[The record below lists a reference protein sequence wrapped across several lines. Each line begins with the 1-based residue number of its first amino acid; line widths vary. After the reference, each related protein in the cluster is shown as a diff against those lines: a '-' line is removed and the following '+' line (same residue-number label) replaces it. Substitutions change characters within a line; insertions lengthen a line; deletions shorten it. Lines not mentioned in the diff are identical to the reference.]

1 STPVTCLTNGSITA
15 NATGG
20 WGNFTYQLED
30 NSTNTI
36 LTNYQVSNTFNDISP
51 GEYLVRVK
59 DEMGCEVTESI
70 TLNEATPPTIEAVS
84 DDGFCFDGAEASL
97 VINVTGGQAPF
108 RYKVNGGEVKDV
120 TALIDGKFTIS
131 GLSPGGYTI
140 VVYDDYGCEATEIT
154 EKINSQLVANSVVSK
169 TLDCTVNPEAQI
181 DVKITGGYSPYTYV
195 VSTDGGAN
203 WSDPSVASTNTT
215 FTHTAPTSG
224 TYTFRITDD
233 KGCTTIT
240 EKVVESIVQP
250 DISQIVVTDATCFDS
265 ATGALDVQI
274 DQTTGVAP
282 YTIEVFEDIGEGTRG
297 TSFGNQTTNLPAGNY
312 IVVVTDAKECE
323 VEGIATIAE
332 PNELDVT

>member
-1 STPVTCLTNGSITA
+1 ATA
-15 NATGG
+15 KDG
-20 WGNFTYQLED
+20 WGGYVYQLED
-30 NSTNTI
+30 QLGGVITA
-36 LTNYQVSNTFNDISP
+36 YQAINIFNNVTP
-51 GEYLVRVK
+51 GDYVVRVK
-59 DEMGCEVTESI
+59 DEMGCEATDNINLVGP
-70 TLNEATPPTIEAVS
+70 TPPTINVVADE
-84 DDGFCFDGAEASL
+84 GFCFDGAEASL

-215 FTHTAPTSG
+215 F
-224 TYTFRITDD
+224 
-233 KGCTTIT
+233 
-240 EKVVESIVQP
+240 
-250 DISQIVVTDATCFDS
+250 
-265 ATGALDVQI
+265 
-274 DQTTGVAP
+274 
-282 YTIEVFEDIGEGTRG
+282 
-297 TSFGNQTTNLPAGNY
+297 
-312 IVVVTDAKECE
+312 
-323 VEGIATIAE
+323 
-332 PNELDVT
+332 